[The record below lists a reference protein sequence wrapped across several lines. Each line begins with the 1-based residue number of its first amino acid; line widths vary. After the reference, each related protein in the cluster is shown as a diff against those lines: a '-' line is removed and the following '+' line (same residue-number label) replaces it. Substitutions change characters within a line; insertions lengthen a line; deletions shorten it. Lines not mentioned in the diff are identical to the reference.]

1 MLDERGQALL
11 AFERHWQE
19 NPVAKENAI
28 RQTFHFSP
36 TRYYQLLG
44 KVIFTAEALEFDP
57 ELVTRLQRLHRSRR
71 DAREARMRGTHKK

>member
-11 AFERHWQE
+11 VFERQWQE

-28 RQTFHFSP
+28 RHTFHFSP

-44 KVIFTAEALEFDP
+44 RLIFTAEAVEFDP
-57 ELVTRLQRLHRSRR
+57 ELVTRLQRLHIQRR
-71 DAREARMRGTHKK
+71 EARETRMRGTRKK